1 MTPTTENVN
10 KSGVTKASSVTVSE
24 RPKSA
29 DFDFAYF
36 EDGLDWAIYRV
47 EARKRKQYLLPK
59 ALFEI
64 LRALNGARTIV
75 EVAEFLRTAI
85 GLDVKA
91 NQARTVITRDLQ
103 SRGLVEANAT
113 PLQSLPTRS
122 KFGGSW
128 RNFDFAIRIQLASA
142 QRIRMF
148 VEPLR
153 VFFRVYPAM
162 FFVLAILPTHISLYR
177 EADWRPAPG
186 LNGGPLAIA

>member
-75 EVAEFLRTAI
+75 EVAEFLAQLLAWMLR
-85 GLDVKA
+85 
-91 NQARTVITRDLQ
+91 
-103 SRGLVEANAT
+103 
-113 PLQSLPTRS
+113 P
-122 KFGGSW
+122 
-128 RNFDFAIRIQLASA
+128 IR
-142 QRIRMF
+142 
-148 VEPLR
+148 P
-153 VFFRVYPAM
+153 
-162 FFVLAILPTHISLYR
+162 
-177 EADWRPAPG
+177 RP
-186 LNGGPLAIA
+186 